1 MRRIFALILAGGAL
15 AAHAQSFV
23 CGQPGAVEAGA
34 VQLTATSVYSPATP
48 GFDLNT
54 VPEVKAGFCAS
65 DKPFF
70 FSVALPE
77 GNYRV
82 TVSFGSSQPFTATV
96 RAEARRLMIEQV
108 AVTPGKH
115 VTRSFDVN
123 VRMPQIAG
131 DPSHQVRLKPREIG
145 NLDWDEKLTLEF
157 NGDHPSI
164 HSIAIEPVH
173 ETTVY
178 LAGDS
183 TVVDQDVEPW
193 AAWGQML
200 PRFFRPGVVIANHAE
215 SGETIR
221 SFVGEQR
228 LAKVMSLIQPGD
240 YLFIQFG
247 HNDQKPNAV
256 SLDDYKK
263 LLLDYISQTRAKGAT
278 PVLVTSMNRRTFD
291 AAGKI
296 TNSLSPYPEAVRE
309 VAAEQHAALID
320 LNAMSKTLFE
330 TLGPDASTKAFM
342 HYPANALQNHPEA
355 INDETHF
362 NNYGA
367 YELARCVLHGIRAAK
382 LPLVKFLS
390 KDVTDYDPSQPDSLA
405 TFHLPPTPIPLKA
418 AETTATLYRQ
428 FQSPPDDAR
437 PMMRWWWFG
446 PAVTKPEL
454 QKELETMHSVGI
466 GGVEIQ
472 PVYPMMLDD
481 ESKGIKNL
489 AYLSPEF
496 LDDVRFAN
504 VTARSL
510 GMRVD
515 LTLGSGWP
523 YGGPKTTL
531 DLAAG
536 RLRVVAVP
544 VTGATLAAPKL
555 DEGEKLIAAFVV
567 TGTEKSFD
575 PATAQRIDMNTW
587 AIPDGEG
594 TRTALIFVASHTK
607 MMVKRAAFGA
617 EGFVLD
623 HFSRAAIDAHLAGV
637 ATPLLDAFGDQPPYS
652 VFSDSLE
659 VYLADWTPNLPAEFL
674 ARRGY
679 DLIPHLPELYAGG
692 TPQAEAVRHDWGR
705 TLSDLI
711 RENYLAPLT
720 SFAAA
725 HHTRFRSQTYGE
737 PAVTL
742 ADEVIPN
749 LPEGEGP
756 QWRAFSFTRWASS
769 ANHLYGNNVTSAET
783 WTWLHSPAFRATP
796 LDMKAEADRMF
807 MLGVN
812 QFVGHGYPYS
822 PAAAGEPGW
831 SLYAAAAFNA
841 HNPWFPVMPDVTRYL
856 QRMSWLLRQGKPAND
871 IAILLPED
879 DAQAAFTL
887 GHVSV
892 TDEMRRY
899 ISPEMMATIL
909 DAGYNIDYIDAAM
922 VDKLNGVPYPVIILP
937 GVMRLP
943 LSAYR
948 KIEAYA
954 TAGGTVI
961 GIGKTPSLAPGLK
974 EQDASAEIAATS
986 TRLFQDPGHKG
997 VALESVGAL
1006 AEALHK
1012 ALPPDVD
1019 ATGQTSNLGFIHRKL
1034 DGTDLYFVVNSSNQ
1048 PVKGNIKFRAARA
1061 TVESWNPDGGAVLTS
1076 AAYDKSAGIPL
1087 QLAPYESRVYV
1098 LGDAAAATPA
1108 RPAQNQA
1115 ERLIQDL
1122 SSGWQIRFGDEATS
1136 QPVDH
1141 LASWTEV
1148 PGKQF
1153 YSGGAVYARTFTLQ
1167 DAPAANA
1174 RVLLDFGEGVATI
1187 DNRGFRAS
1195 GMRALLDPPIREA
1208 AIITINGQ
1216 RTAALWHPPYRIDI
1230 TSLLKSG
1237 ENRIEVTVYN
1247 TAVNEMAGQPP
1258 RDFTALNARYGK
1270 RFDMQDMD
1278 HLQPVPS
1285 GLMGPIRL
1293 LEERP
1298 E

>member
-1 MRRIFALILAGGAL
+1 MRRFFALILAGGAL
-15 AAHAQSFV
+15 AAHAQRFV
-23 CGQPGAVEAGA
+23 CGQHDASEVNA
-34 VQLTATSVYSPATP
+34 VQLTANSVYSPSTP

-54 VPEVKAGFCAS
+54 VPEVKEGFCAS

-70 FSVALPE
+70 FSAALPE
-77 GNYRV
+77 GSYRV
-82 TVSFGSSQPFTATV
+82 TVSFGSSQPTSTAV

-108 AVTPGKH
+108 VITPG
-115 VTRSFDVN
+115 TPMTLSFDINLRV
-123 VRMPQIAG
+123 PQIAG
-131 DPSHQVRLKPREIG
+131 DPNHQVKLKPREIG
-145 NLDWDEKLTLEF
+145 SLDWDDKLTLEF
-157 NGDHPSI
+157 NGGHPSI
-164 HSIAIEPVH
+164 HSIIIEPIH

-183 TVVDQDVEPW
+183 TVVDQEVEPW

-221 SFVGEQR
+221 SFVTEQR
-228 LAKVMSLIQPGD
+228 LAKIMSLIQPGD
-240 YLFIQFG
+240 YLFIQFA

-256 SLDDYKK
+256 SPDDYKT
-263 LLLDYISQTRAKGAT
+263 LLADYISQTRARGAT

-291 AAGKI
+291 VAGKI
-296 TNSLSPYPEAVRE
+296 TNSLSPYPEAMRE
-309 VAAEQHAALID
+309 VAAGQHVALID

-330 TLGPDASTKAFM
+330 TMGPEASMKVFM
-342 HYPANALQNHPEA
+342 HYPANAIPNHLEA
-355 INDETHF
+355 ISDDTHF
-362 NNYGA
+362 NSYGA

-382 LPLVKFLS
+382 LPLADFLS
-390 KDVTDYDPSQPDSLA
+390 AEVADFDPAQPDSLA
-405 TFHLPPTPIPLKA
+405 TFHLPPTPIPP
-418 AETTATLYRQ
+418 ETIATLYRQ

-446 PAVTKPEL
+446 PAVTKQEL

-472 PVYPMMLDD
+472 PVYPLMLDD

-504 VTARSL
+504 ETARSL

-523 YGGPKTTL
+523 YGGPQTTL

-536 RLRVVAVP
+536 RLRVVTVP
-544 VTGATLAAPKL
+544 VTGATLAAPTL
-555 DEGEKLIAAFVV
+555 TEGETLIAAFVV
-567 TGTEKSFD
+567 TGTDKSFD
-575 PATAQRIDMNTW
+575 PATAQRIDMDTW
-587 AIPDGEG
+587 AIPAGEG
-594 TRTALIFVASHTK
+594 TRTALIFIASHTK
-607 MMVKRAAFGA
+607 QMVKRAAFGA
-617 EGFVLD
+617 EGYVLD
-623 HFSRAAIDAHLAGV
+623 HFSRAAIDTHLAGV
-637 ATPLLDAFGDQPPYS
+637 ATPLLDAFGDQPPYA

-659 VYLADWTPNLPAEFL
+659 VYGSDWTANLPAEFL

-679 DLIPHLPELYAGG
+679 DLIPHLPELVAGG

-711 RENYLAPLT
+711 RENYLAPVT
-720 SFAAA
+720 SFAAE

-742 ADEVIPN
+742 ADEVVPN

-756 QWRAFSFTRWASS
+756 QWRSFSFTRWASS

-807 MLGVN
+807 LLGVN
-812 QFVGHGYPYS
+812 QIVGHGYPYS
-822 PAAAGEPGW
+822 PTAAGEPGW

-841 HNPWFPVMPDVTRYL
+841 HNPWFPVMPDVMRYL

-879 DAQAAFTL
+879 DAQAAFTP

-892 TDEMRRY
+892 TDEMRKR
-899 ISPEMMATIL
+899 ITPELMAAIL
-909 DAGYNIDYIDAAM
+909 DAGYNIDYIDAATI
-922 VDKLNGVPYPVIILP
+922 DKLGVIPYPILILP
-937 GVMRLP
+937 PTDRIP
-943 LSAYR
+943 LSTYK
-948 KIEAYA
+948 KIESYA
-954 TAGGTVI
+954 AASGQVI
-961 GIGKTPSLAPGLK
+961 AIGKTPSLAPGLK
-974 EQDASAEIAATS
+974 EQDASAEIIAIS
-986 TRLFQDPGHKG
+986 VQLFQKPGHKG
-997 VALESVGAL
+997 AMLETTGTL

-1012 ALPPDVD
+1012 ALPPDVE
-1019 ATGQTSNLGFIHRKL
+1019 ATGQIAGLGFIHRKL
-1034 DGTDLYFVVNSSNQ
+1034 DGIDLYYVVNSSHL
-1048 PVKGNIKFRAARA
+1048 PVKGNIKFRAAHSNL
-1061 TVESWNPDGGAVLTS
+1061 ESWNPDDGAVLAS
-1076 AAYDKSAGIPL
+1076 VEYDKSAGIPL

-1098 LGDAAAATPA
+1098 LGDS
-1108 RPAQNQA
+1108 PAQKNVSVLHQ
-1115 ERLIQDL
+1115 EPTLLKDL
-1122 SSGWQIRFGDEATS
+1122 CTGWQIRFGDETDPQS
-1136 QPVDH
+1136 VDH
-1141 LASWTEV
+1141 LTSWTEV

-1153 YSGGAVYARTFTLQ
+1153 YSGKAVYMRTFTLQ
-1167 DAPAANA
+1167 DFPADNA
-1174 RVLLDFGEGVATI
+1174 RVLLDFGEGVPTI
-1187 DNRGFRAS
+1187 DNRPPHAPGI
-1195 GMRALLDPPIREA
+1195 RALLDPPIREA
-1208 AIITINGQ
+1208 AIVLINGQ
-1216 RTAALWHPPYRIDI
+1216 RVASLWHPPYRIDI
-1230 TSLLKSG
+1230 TSFLKSG
-1237 ENRIEVTVYN
+1237 ENRIEVSVYN
-1247 TAVNEMAGQPP
+1247 TAINEMAGQPP
-1258 RDFTALNARYGK
+1258 RDYTALNARYGK

-1293 LEERP
+1293 LEEKPR
-1298 E
+1298 

>member
-1 MRRIFALILAGGAL
+1 MQRFFALILAGVAL

-23 CGQPGAVEAGA
+23 CGQPGAAETGA
-34 VQLTATSVYSPATP
+34 VQLTAASVYSPSTP

-54 VPEVKAGFCAS
+54 IPDVKAGFCAS

-70 FSVALPE
+70 FSAALPE
-77 GNYRV
+77 GSYRV
-82 TVSFGSSQPFTATV
+82 TVSFCSIQPSSTTV

-108 AVTPGKH
+108 AIKPGSPL
-115 VTRSFDVN
+115 TRSFDVN
-123 VRMPQIAG
+123 LRVPKIAG
-131 DPSHQVRLKPREIG
+131 DPNHQVKLKPREIG
-145 NLDWDEKLTLEF
+145 SLDWDGKLTLEF
-157 NGDHPSI
+157 NGGHPSI
-164 HSIAIEPVH
+164 HSIAIEPLH

-221 SFVGEQR
+221 SFAAEQR
-228 LAKVMSLIQPGD
+228 MAKVMSLSQTGD
-240 YLFIQFG
+240 SLFIQFA

-256 SLDDYKK
+256 SLDDYKT
-263 LLLDYISQTRAKGAT
+263 LLTDYISQTRAKGAT

-296 TNSLSPYPEAVRE
+296 TNSLSPYPEAMRE
-309 VAAEQHAALID
+309 VAAAQHAALID

-330 TLGPDASTKAFM
+330 AMRPEASAKAFM
-342 HYPANALQNHPEA
+342 HYPANAFPNQPDA
-355 INDETHF
+355 ISDDTHF
-362 NNYGA
+362 NSYGA
-367 YELARCVLHGIRAAK
+367 YELARCVLLGIRAAK
-382 LPLVKFLS
+382 LPLADLLS
-390 KDVTDYDPSQPDSLA
+390 ADVADFDPAHPDSLA
-405 TFHLPPTPIPLKA
+405 AFHLPPTPIPP
-418 AETTATLYRQ
+418 ETIATLYRQ

-446 PAVTKPEL
+446 PAVIKPEL
-454 QKELETMHSVGI
+454 RKELETMRSAGI

-489 AYLSPEF
+489 AYVSPEF

-504 VTARSL
+504 ATARSL

-515 LTLGSGWP
+515 ITLGSGWP

-531 DLAAG
+531 ANAAG

-544 VTGATLAAPKL
+544 VTGASLAAPTL
-555 DEGEKLIAAFVV
+555 AEGDKLIAAFVV
-567 TGTEKSFD
+567 TGTDKSFE
-575 PATAQRIDMNTW
+575 ASSAQRIDTSTW
-587 AIPDGEG
+587 AIPAGAG
-594 TRTALIFVASHTK
+594 TRTALIFIASHTK
-607 MMVKRAAFGA
+607 QTVKRAAFGA

-637 ATPLLDAFGDQPPYS
+637 ATPLLNAFGDQPPYA

-659 VYLADWTPNLPAEFL
+659 VYASDWTANLPEEFL

-679 DLIPHLPELYAGG
+679 DLIPHLPELVAGG
-692 TPQAEAVRHDWGR
+692 SPQAEAVRHDWGR

-711 RENYLAPLT
+711 RENYLAPVT
-720 SFAAA
+720 SFAAE
-725 HHTRFRSQTYGE
+725 HHSRFRSQTYGE

-742 ADEVIPN
+742 ADEAVPN

-769 ANHLYGNNVTSAET
+769 ASHLYDRNVTSAET

-807 MLGVN
+807 LLGVN
-812 QFVGHGYPYS
+812 QIVGHGYPYS

-831 SLYAAAAFNA
+831 SLYAAAAFNS

-879 DAQAAFTL
+879 DAQAAFTP

-892 TDEMRRY
+892 TDEMRKR
-899 ISPEMMATIL
+899 ISSELMATIL
-909 DAGYNIDYIDAAM
+909 DAGYNIDYIDAATI
-922 VDKLNGVPYPVIILP
+922 DKLEVIPYPVLILP
-937 GVMRLP
+937 PTDRIP
-943 LSAYR
+943 LTTFK
-948 KIEAYA
+948 KIESNAA
-954 TAGGTVI
+954 NSSVI
-961 GIGKTPSLAPGLK
+961 ALEKLPSLAPGLT
-974 EQDASAEIAATS
+974 EQSSSAEIAEISA
-986 TRLFQDPGHKG
+986 RLFQSSNHKG
-997 VALESVGAL
+997 IHVASISDL
-1006 AEALHK
+1006 ANALHH

-1019 ATGQTSNLGFIHRKL
+1019 AAGQTANLGFIHRKL
-1034 DGTDLYFVVNSSNQ
+1034 DGMDLYYVVNSSNQ
-1048 PVKGNIKFRAARA
+1048 PVSGNIKFRAAHA
-1061 TVESWNPDGGAVLTS
+1061 TIESWNPDGGAALASV
-1076 AAYDKSAGIPL
+1076 AYDKSAGVPL
-1087 QLAPYESRVYV
+1087 RLAPYESRIFV
-1098 LGDAAAATPA
+1098 LGDTAGAMAA
-1108 RPAQNQA
+1108 QKSELV
-1115 ERLIQDL
+1115 ERMIQDL
-1122 SSGWQIRFGDEATS
+1122 STDWQIRFEDEASS
-1136 QPVDH
+1136 QPVEP

-1153 YSGGAVYARTFTLQ
+1153 YSGKAVYTRSFTLP
-1167 DAPAANA
+1167 DLPAAHA
-1174 RVLLDFGEGVATI
+1174 RVLLDFGEGVPTI
-1187 DNRGFRAS
+1187 DNRPPHAS

-1208 AIITINGQ
+1208 AIVTINGQ
-1216 RTAALWHPPYRIDI
+1216 RVASLWHPPYRIDI
-1230 TSLLKSG
+1230 TLFLHRE

-1258 RDFTALNARYGK
+1258 RDYTALNARYGK

-1285 GLMGPIRL
+1285 GLMGPIHL

-1298 E
+1298 Q